1 MGRSVEKESQ
11 TAKFPFMLCLN
22 VLVMSCSLCS
32 FNIEEEEVSL
42 EELEEEFDILEV

>member
-1 MGRSVEKESQ
+1 
-11 TAKFPFMLCLN
+11 MLCLS
-22 VLVMSCSLCS
+22 VLVILFSLCS